1 MHAQVPL
8 PPVFVMAAGEGEL
21 KIVEQLLKA
30 GEKVNQTDSVRFRIF
45 LSLLIFLTRILVQGR
60 QSQLI

>member
-1 MHAQVPL
+1 
-8 PPVFVMAAGEGEL
+8 MAAGEGEL